1 MAAGSR
7 IVLERE
13 DDWWIATD
21 EETGVTSQGRT
32 RNGALEN
39 LDDAVAVHRGKS
51 GRPPTD
57 EELREAGIDPSDNV
71 TGEDGPPGVLR

>member
-1 MAAGSR
+1 MAAGAR

-21 EETGVTSQGRT
+21 EETGVTSQGQSRE
-32 RNGALEN
+32 GALEN
-39 LDDAVAVHRGKS
+39 LDDAVSVYRGDS

-71 TGEDGPPGVLR
+71 TGEDVPPDVLR